1 MGRIEQLV
9 ENYGR
14 FAALPWEQNLAG
26 AQRVWFAVYDPS
38 DERRLR
44 IRLGEFE
51 LATKSD
57 KHGWKLVDVTDAFV
71 DWMVVED
78 YRESYYEAPDDLEM
92 AMSGFLDFV
101 SARVESAMENEAVD
115 ANTVV
120 AVHGIA
126 CLFGLVKVSD
136 LIGAVESSIRGR
148 LLVFFPGKYENNNYR
163 LLDARDGWNY
173 LAVPITA
180 SEGVPG
186 S

>member
-9 ENYGR
+9 ENYAR
-14 FAALPWEQNLAG
+14 FVALAWEQNLAS
-26 AQRVWFAVYDPS
+26 AQRVWFAVYDKS

-44 IRLGEFE
+44 IRLDEFE
-51 LATKSD
+51 LETKKA
-57 KHGWKLVDVTDAFV
+57 KHDWKLVDVSGAFAE
-71 DWMVVED
+71 WMRAED
-78 YRESYYEAPDDLEM
+78 YRESYFQAPDDLEM

-101 SARVESAMENEAVD
+101 SAGVKSALDDEAAG
-115 ANTVV
+115 ANAVV
-120 AVHGIA
+120 AVHGIS
-126 CLFGLVKVSD
+126 CLFGLIKVSD

-148 LLVFFPGKYENNNYR
+148 LLVFFPGEYENNNYR

-180 SEGVPG
+180 REGVHG

>member
-1 MGRIEQLV
+1 MGRIEQLI

-14 FAALPWEQNLAG
+14 FAVLPWEQNLAG
-26 AQRVWFAVYDPS
+26 AQRVWFAVYDKS

-51 LATKSD
+51 LATKSA
-57 KHGWKLVDVTDAFV
+57 KHGWKLIDVAGAFAE
-71 DWMVVED
+71 WMAEED
-78 YRESYYEAPDDLEM
+78 YRESYFQAPDDLEM

-101 SARVESAMENEAVD
+101 SARVKSALDDEAAD
-115 ANTVV
+115 TNAVV
-120 AVHGIA
+120 AIHGIS
-126 CLFGLVKVSD
+126 CLFGLIKVSD

-148 LLVFFPGKYENNNYR
+148 LLVFFPGEYENNNYR

-180 SEGVPG
+180 REGAQG
-186 S
+186 

>member
-26 AQRVWFAVYDPS
+26 AQRVWFAVYDKT
-38 DERRLR
+38 DLRRLH

-51 LATKSD
+51 LATQSA
-57 KHGWKLVDVTDAFV
+57 KHGWRLVDVAGAFAE
-71 DWMVVED
+71 WMAAED
-78 YRESYYEAPDDLEM
+78 YREDYFKAPDDLEM

-101 SARVESAMENEAVD
+101 SARVKSALDDEAAD

-120 AVHGIA
+120 AVHGVA
-126 CLFGLVKVSD
+126 NLFGLIKVSD
-136 LIGAVESSIRGR
+136 LMGAVDSSIRGR
-148 LLVFFPGKYENNNYR
+148 LLVFFPGKHENNNYR

-180 SEGVPG
+180 REGAHG
-186 S
+186 L

>member
-14 FAALPWEQNLAG
+14 FAVLPWEQNLAG
-26 AQRVWFAVYDPS
+26 AQRVWFAVYDKS

-44 IRLGEFE
+44 VRLDEFE
-51 LATKSD
+51 LETKNA
-57 KHGWKLVDVTDAFV
+57 KHGWKLVDVAGAFAE
-71 DWMVVED
+71 WMAAEE
-78 YRESYYEAPDDLEM
+78 YHESYFQAPDDLEM

-101 SARVESAMENEAVD
+101 SARVKSALDDEAAD
-115 ANTVV
+115 ANAVV

-148 LLVFFPGKYENNNYR
+148 LLVFFPGEYENNNYR

-180 SEGVPG
+180 REGVPG
-186 S
+186 L

>member
-26 AQRVWFAVYDPS
+26 AQRVWFAIYDKT

-51 LATKSD
+51 LATKSA
-57 KHGWKLVDVTDAFV
+57 KHDWKLVDVTGAFAE
-71 DWMVVED
+71 WMAAED
-78 YRESYYEAPDDLEM
+78 YREDYFKAPEDLVM
-92 AMSGFLDFV
+92 AMSGFLDSV
-101 SARVESAMENEAVD
+101 SARVKSALDDKAAD

-120 AVHGIA
+120 AVHGIS

-148 LLVFFPGKYENNNYR
+148 LLVFFPGEYEDNNYR

-180 SEGVPG
+180 REGVYG

>member
-26 AQRVWFAVYDPS
+26 AQRVWFAVYDKS

-51 LATKSD
+51 IATKSAN
-57 KHGWKLVDVTDAFV
+57 HGWKLVDVSGAFAE
-71 DWMVVED
+71 WMAAED
-78 YRESYYEAPDDLEM
+78 YRESYFQAPDDLEM

-101 SARVESAMENEAVD
+101 SARLKSALDDEAAD
-115 ANTVV
+115 ANAVL

-126 CLFGLVKVSD
+126 SLFGLIKVSE

-148 LLVFFPGKYENNNYR
+148 LLVFFPGEYENNNYR

-180 SEGVPG
+180 REGVHGP
-186 S
+186 

>member
-9 ENYGR
+9 QNYGR

-26 AQRVWFAVYDPS
+26 AQRVWFAVYDKS

-51 LATKSD
+51 LATKNV
-57 KHGWKLVDVTDAFV
+57 KHGWRLVDVSGAFAQ
-71 DWMVVED
+71 WMAAED
-78 YRESYYEAPDDLEM
+78 YRESYFQAPDDLEM

-101 SARVESAMENEAVD
+101 SARVKSALDDEAAD
-115 ANTVV
+115 AN
-120 AVHGIA
+120 AVLAMHGIA
-126 CLFGLVKVSD
+126 CLFGLIKVSE
-136 LIGAVESSIRGR
+136 LIEAVESSIRGR
-148 LLVFFPGKYENNNYR
+148 LLVFFPGEYENNNYR

-180 SEGVPG
+180 REGVQG
-186 S
+186 

>member
-14 FAALPWEQNLAG
+14 FATLPWEQNLAG
-26 AQRVWFAVYDPS
+26 AQRVWFAVYHKC

-44 IRLGEFE
+44 IRLGAFE
-51 LATKSD
+51 LETKNA
-57 KHGWKLVDVTDAFV
+57 KHGWKLVDVAGAFAK
-71 DWMVVED
+71 WMAAED
-78 YRESYYEAPDDLEM
+78 YRESYFQAPDDLEM
-92 AMSGFLDFV
+92 AMPGFLDFV
-101 SARVESAMENEAVD
+101 SARIRSALDEEAAD
-115 ANTVV
+115 ANAVV

-148 LLVFFPGKYENNNYR
+148 LLVFFPGEYENNNYR

-180 SEGVPG
+180 REGVQG
-186 S
+186 

>member
-1 MGRIEQLV
+1 MGRIEKLV
-9 ENYGR
+9 ENYAR

-26 AQRVWFAVYDPS
+26 AQRVWFAVYDKS

-51 LATKSD
+51 LATKSA
-57 KHGWKLVDVTDAFV
+57 KHGWKLVDVAGTFAE
-71 DWMVVED
+71 WMAAEE
-78 YRESYYEAPDDLEM
+78 YRESYFQAPDDLEM

-101 SARVESAMENEAVD
+101 SARVRSALDDEAAD
-115 ANTVV
+115 ASTIV

-126 CLFGLVKVSD
+126 CLFGLIKVSD

-148 LLVFFPGKYENNNYR
+148 LLVFFPGEYENNNYR

-180 SEGVPG
+180 CEGVQG
-186 S
+186 